1 MTEVFE
7 TQEINN
13 KSDTDTGKSIPRLEY
28 ITMLKLPKLKILKIQ
43 GCNLLEHIF
52 TFSTLES
59 LAELEELEIMYC
71 EAMEVIVTEE
81 NGQQTKASDVLVF
94 PHLKSITLVNL
105 PNVVGFFLGKNE
117 FIWPALEKVVI
128 GECPQIT
135 VFTYGQS
142 TAPKLNFINTSLGK
156 HSFECGLNF
165 HVTTTSHQV
174 YFLFKKFIKK

>member
-13 KSDTDTGKSIPRLEY
+13 KSGTDTGKSLPRLEY
-28 ITMLKLPKLKILKIQ
+28 ITMLELPKLKVLKIQ

-52 TFSTLES
+52 TFSTLQS
-59 LAELEELEIMYC
+59 LTQLEELEVKDC
-71 EAMEVIVTEE
+71 KAMEVIVRKENEE
-81 NGQQTKASDVLVF
+81 QKTASDIVVSLN
-94 PHLKSITLVNL
+94 LKLIALVNL
-105 PNVVGFFLGKNE
+105 PNIVGFFLGKNE

-142 TAPKLNFINTSLGK
+142 TAPELKFINTSLGK
-156 HSFECGLNF
+156 HSVECGLNF

-174 YFLFKKFIKK
+174 LFLF